1 MRVYYTCGSVVAG
14 WRRKK
19 GGQTKAKADGVVCCV
34 SSRFVLTSIADVKGA
49 QAKQAADADKEM
61 EGLNKKLQYL
71 ETTNKN
77 ANEHL
82 ERILGG
88 GGGS

>member
-1 MRVYYTCGSVVAG
+1 MTM
-14 WRRKK
+14 
-19 GGQTKAKADGVVCCV
+19 ADVCV
-34 SSRFVLTSIADVKGA
+34 GRFVLTSIADVKDQ
-49 QAKQAADADKEM
+49 QAKQSTDADKEM
-61 EGLNKKLQYL
+61 ENLNKKLHYL